1 MLIYY
6 RDSKSVISIYID
18 ILTGNCKYTCMYIYI
33 YLLYVNIYS
42 IYIKNITASY
52 SISNNISKFDRGTA
66 QRSTSGAGDLGR
78 QLFFG
83 EIGRLPWHT
92 ECRKSA
98 WAGI

>member
-1 MLIYY
+1 M
-6 RDSKSVISIYID
+6 SSVYIYID
-18 ILTGNCKYTCMYIYI
+18 ILTGNCKYTCIYI

-78 QLFFG
+78 QLF
-83 EIGRLPWHT
+83 
-92 ECRKSA
+92 SA
-98 WAGI
+98 K